1 MTLSDVG
8 LVLAIVAVSGV
19 LYPHLLYPLL
29 LWGVHRIFRH
39 PVASGPYI
47 GDIAVVI
54 AAYNEVDIIPDCL
67 RSIKSASSAPER
79 LTIVL
84 ADDGSTDGTA
94 DVAESMQQDLS
105 PVTLVVRRCGRGG
118 KNAALRTVLP
128 AVTADIVVFTDAD
141 CRLAAGS
148 IGQLLGPFADASVGA
163 VIGSIDRSAGATSD
177 DGTQQEALY
186 RRLEQRINAME
197 SDVASTVVSS
207 GALYAVRRELMETI
221 PDGRVADDWWNVLP
235 VVKADRRIVVAPR
248 ARVVE
253 HRPNTMSQEYQR
265 TVRTASSG
273 MRCLWGLR
281 QTLHPRYGWTSWF
294 LWSHRI
300 IRWMGPLFLLVLL
313 VSTCMLVEQ
322 PLLFGF
328 LFYAQFALYAL
339 AFLGHAAER
348 TGLRIPVVGVI
359 RYIVLMNLAFLGGA
373 IRAMRGGRLDVWEP
387 SAVGTGQ

>member
-1 MTLSDVG
+1 MTMSDVG

-29 LWGVHRIFRH
+29 LWGVHRIFRR
-39 PVASGPYI
+39 PIVGGPYI
-47 GDIAVVI
+47 GDITVVI
-54 AAYNEVDIIPDCL
+54 AAFNEVDIIPDCL
-67 RSIKSASSAPER
+67 RSIKGATSAPGR
-79 LTIVL
+79 VTIVL

-94 DVAESMQQDLS
+94 DIAESMQQELA
-105 PVTLVVRRCGRGG
+105 PVNLVVRRCGRGG
-118 KNAALRTVLP
+118 KNSALRAVLP
-128 AVTADIVVFTDAD
+128 AVTTDIVVFTDAD

-148 IGQLLGPFADASVGA
+148 IGQLLGPFADSSVGA
-163 VIGSIDRSAGATSD
+163 VIGSIDRSAGSTSD

-186 RRLEQRINAME
+186 RRIEQRINVME

-207 GALYAVRRELMETI
+207 GALYAVRRELMEVI
-221 PDGRVADDWWNVLP
+221 PDGRVAADWWNVLP
-235 VVKADRRIVVAPR
+235 VVKARKRIVVAPK

-300 IRWMGPLFLLVLL
+300 TRWMGPVFLFVLL
-313 VSTCMLVEQ
+313 VSTFMLLEH
-322 PLLFGF
+322 PLLFGL

-348 TGLRIPVVGVI
+348 TGLSIPVVGLI
-359 RYIVLMNLAFLGGA
+359 RYIVLMNLAFIGGA
-373 IRAMRGGRLDVWEP
+373 IRAIRGGRLDVWEP